1 MRRERLPLSAPAHTA
16 SRTETQFPTLHRK
29 EQTPLSTPEISPQSS
44 LPIVPEGEEK
54 CTVPDLER
62 DVNMKRALP
71 VDHPLTLPSQTFY
84 GHPGPPSAHPLNQKE
99 HRFHISTG
107 LPGGFLKEDPG
118 EHGDHFFW
126 KERTSEICGP
136 VFQALAS
143 YRGRSWP
150 SIAARS
156 RPFLFHQARQY
167 RTHHLGLLRA
177 LWGDRPG
184 VPVKMGAEE
193 DPSRS

>member
-1 MRRERLPLSAPAHTA
+1 M
-16 SRTETQFPTLHRK
+16 
-29 EQTPLSTPEISPQSS
+29 
-44 LPIVPEGEEK
+44 PEGEEK

-84 GHPGPPSAHPLNQKE
+84 RGNGHPSAASAHPQKE
-99 HRFHISTG
+99 HPFHSSTG

-118 EHGDHFFW
+118 EHADHFFW

-136 VFQALAS
+136 VFRALAS

-150 SIAARS
+150 STAARG
-156 RPFLFHQARQY
+156 RPF
-167 RTHHLGLLRA
+167 
-177 LWGDRPG
+177 
-184 VPVKMGAEE
+184 
-193 DPSRS
+193 